1 MFSFTQHSYVFIL
14 SLRRQLQFLEMPG
27 YHCKT
32 VKIHPENSRV
42 NGDCFL
48 FFSFKGK
55 DKVRI
60 EISTNYITEMQKK
73 TSQ

>member
-1 MFSFTQHSYVFIL
+1 MFIL

-32 VKIHPENSRV
+32 VKIHPENSHV
-42 NGDCFL
+42 LMGIVFF

-60 EISTNYITEMQKK
+60 EISTSYTTEMQKK

>member
-1 MFSFTQHSYVFIL
+1 MHLASQHSYVFIL

-27 YHCKT
+27 HHCKT
-32 VKIHPENSRV
+32 VKIYPENPHV
-42 NGDCFL
+42 LIGIVF

-60 EISTNYITEMQKK
+60 EISTNYTTEMQEK